1 MGVNGEEDMKREK
14 WLLALGLA
22 VAVDLGPSTLHA
34 ASIID
39 EWASV
44 QVPPAPALKPV
55 TVDAKTTALLIFDLV
70 KPFCNPERYTR
81 CPSMLP
87 AVNKLATEARAKG
100 VMVIYTSIPSVP
112 KTAIVDEL
120 TPTANDMFMQS
131 GTDKF
136 LNTDLEKILKAHATW
151 TDQGRRR
158 RPVLMLIATSRTSC
172 LPPHSP
178 LLHHRHP
185 RAFAT
190 SSTTRGVEG
199 RSNTGNLP
207 SQLVGI
213 KRNFF
218 WHVWR

>member
-1 MGVNGEEDMKREK
+1 MGSEWEEDMKRKK
-14 WLLALGLA
+14 WLLAFGLA
-22 VAVDLGPSTLHA
+22 VAVNIGASTLHA

-136 LNTDLEKILKAHATW
+136 LNTDLEKILKDRGITTIIVTGLASNGA
-151 TDQGRRR
+151 
-158 RPVLMLIATSRTSC
+158 VLE
-172 LPPHSP
+172 
-178 LLHHRHP
+178 
-185 RAFAT
+185 T
-190 SSTTRGVEG
+190 SSEAALKGFKVIVPLDLTTAVTTYAEQFTAWQLA
-199 RSNTGNLP
+199 TGPIISPNITVTT
-207 SQLVGI
+207 SDMI
-213 KRNFF
+213 KF
-218 WHVWR
+218 

>member
-1 MGVNGEEDMKREK
+1 MGGKGEEDIESET

-87 AVNKLATEARAKG
+87 AVNKLHTEARAKG
-100 VMVIYTSIPSVP
+100 VMVIYTSIHSLPTP
-112 KTAIVDEL
+112 AILDE
-120 TPTANDMFMQS
+120 S
-131 GTDKF
+131 
-136 LNTDLEKILKAHATW
+136 
-151 TDQGRRR
+151 
-158 RPVLMLIATSRTSC
+158 
-172 LPPHSP
+172 
-178 LLHHRHP
+178 
-185 RAFAT
+185 
-190 SSTTRGVEG
+190 
-199 RSNTGNLP
+199 
-207 SQLVGI
+207 
-213 KRNFF
+213 
-218 WHVWR
+218 